1 MMRRFFSLVELEE
14 MGYAILGEKDIPV
27 IEKHLAEDEE
37 IKLFVTDDLRIE
49 SEAGIYL
56 ADVSYEEL

>member
-27 IEKHLAEDEE
+27 IEKHLAEEV
-37 IKLFVTDDLRIE
+37 KLFVTDDLRIE